1 MGIVGGGPAGI
12 SAAVYAGAEGLSA
25 LAVKDLAIGGQAE
38 TSGRMENHMGFPTG
52 ISGADLCFR
61 GEVQA
66 MKFGTRFAIPHRVTG
81 VDSVGA

>member
-52 ISGADLCFR
+52 ISGADPFR